1 MKDKK
6 KSLGTGLEALLGKD
20 KKDEREQ
27 GAVKEIQL
35 NEITPS
41 QYQPRKKMH
50 KETLEELAQ
59 SIKQQ
64 GVLQPVLVRRQAS
77 GSYELVVGER
87 RWRASQMAG
96 LKTIPAIIKNLNND
110 ETAKIALI
118 ENLQREDLNYMDQA
132 RGLHRLK
139 TEFNL
144 SQEDLGA
151 SVGKS
156 RPATT
161 NLLRLMKLNP
171 EVQAM
176 LEEGKLDMGHARAL
190 LSLDEGEQIE
200 AAKRVF
206 EEQLSVRQTEKL
218 STRPTKKRK
227 KLQKKD
233 PNILRLER
241 EVSDALGAQVQILQ
255 NRKRG
260 GKLTINFA
268 NPEDLQ
274 RILERIK
281 G

>member
-20 KKDEREQ
+20 KKDEQEQ
-27 GAVKEIQL
+27 GVVKEIQL

-87 RWRASQMAG
+87 RWRASQVAG

-110 ETAKIALI
+110 ESAKIALI

-132 RGLHRLK
+132 RGLHRLQ

-241 EVSDALGAQVQILQ
+241 EVSDALGAQAQILQ

>member
-20 KKDEREQ
+20 KKDEQEQ
-27 GAVKEIQL
+27 GVVKEIQL

-241 EVSDALGAQVQILQ
+241 EVSDALGAQAQILR

-268 NPEDLQ
+268 NLEDLQ

-281 G
+281 S

>member
-6 KSLGTGLEALLGKD
+6 NSLGTGLEALLGKD
-20 KKDEREQ
+20 KNEERER
-27 GAVKEIQL
+27 GVVKEIQL

-87 RWRASQMAG
+87 RWRASQVAG

-110 ETAKIALI
+110 ESAKIALI

-144 SQEDLGA
+144 SQEELGA

-171 EVQAM
+171 DVQAM

-190 LSLDEGEQIE
+190 LSLDESEQIE
-200 AAKRVF
+200 TAKKVF
-206 EEQLSVRQTEKL
+206 EEKLSVRQTEKL
-218 STRPTKKRK
+218 STGPTKKRK

-233 PNILRLER
+233 PNTLRLER
-241 EVSDALGAQVQILQ
+241 EVSDALGAQAQILQ

-281 G
+281 S

>member
-6 KSLGTGLEALLGKD
+6 NSLGTGLEALLGKD
-20 KKDEREQ
+20 KNEERER
-27 GAVKEIQL
+27 GVVKEIQL
-35 NEITPS
+35 NEINPS

-87 RWRASQMAG
+87 RWRASQVAG

-110 ETAKIALI
+110 ESAKIALI

-144 SQEDLGA
+144 SQEELGA

-190 LSLDEGEQIE
+190 LSLDESEQIE
-200 AAKRVF
+200 TAKKVF
-206 EEQLSVRQTEKL
+206 EEKLSVRQTEKL
-218 STRPTKKRK
+218 STGPTKKRK
-227 KLQKKD
+227 KLQIKD
-233 PNILRLER
+233 PNTLRLER
-241 EVSDALGAQVQILQ
+241 EISDALGAKAQILQ

-281 G
+281 S

>member
-20 KKDEREQ
+20 KKDEQEQ
-27 GAVKEIQL
+27 GVVKEIQL

-132 RGLHRLK
+132 RGLHRLQ

-241 EVSDALGAQVQILQ
+241 EVSDALGAQAQILQ

>member
-1 MKDKK
+1 ME
-6 KSLGTGLEALLGKD
+6 SIGPPLII
-20 KKDEREQ
+20 RE
-27 GAVKEIQL
+27 
-35 NEITPS
+35 
-41 QYQPRKKMH
+41 
-50 KETLEELAQ
+50 
-59 SIKQQ
+59 
-64 GVLQPVLVRRQAS
+64 
-77 GSYELVVGER
+77 
-87 RWRASQMAG
+87 
-96 LKTIPAIIKNLNND
+96 TIPAIIKNLNND

-171 EVQAM
+171 EVQTM

-241 EVSDALGAQVQILQ
+241 EVSDALGAQAQILQ

-268 NPEDLQ
+268 NLEDLQ

>member
-6 KSLGTGLEALLGKD
+6 NSLGTGLEALLGKD
-20 KKDEREQ
+20 KNEERER
-27 GAVKEIQL
+27 GVVKEIQL

-87 RWRASQMAG
+87 RWRASQVAG

-110 ETAKIALI
+110 ESAKIALI

-144 SQEDLGA
+144 SQEELGA

-190 LSLDEGEQIE
+190 LSLDESEQIE
-200 AAKRVF
+200 TAKKVF
-206 EEQLSVRQTEKL
+206 EEKLSVRQTEKL
-218 STRPTKKRK
+218 STGPTKKRK
-227 KLQKKD
+227 KLQIKD
-233 PNILRLER
+233 PNTLRLER
-241 EVSDALGAQVQILQ
+241 EVSDALGAQAQILQ

-268 NPEDLQ
+268 NLEDLQ

-281 G
+281 S

>member
-1 MKDKK
+1 MKDKR

-20 KKDEREQ
+20 NNGERER
-27 GAVKEIQL
+27 GVVKEIQL
-35 NEITPS
+35 NDITPS

-87 RWRASQMAG
+87 RWRASQAAG

-110 ETAKIALI
+110 EAAKIALI

-144 SQEDLGA
+144 SQEELGA

-171 EVQAM
+171 EVQVM

-206 EEQLSVRQTEKL
+206 EEKLSVRQTEKL

-241 EVSDALGAQVQILQ
+241 EVSDALGAKAQILR

-268 NPEDLQ
+268 NLEDLQ

-281 G
+281 S

>member
-27 GAVKEIQL
+27 GVVKEIQL

-171 EVQAM
+171 EVQTM

-190 LSLDEGEQIE
+190 LSLDEGGQIE

-241 EVSDALGAQVQILQ
+241 EVSDALGAQAQILQ

>member
-6 KSLGTGLEALLGKD
+6 NSLGTGLEALLGKD
-20 KKDEREQ
+20 KNEERER
-27 GAVKEIQL
+27 GVVKEIQL

-87 RWRASQMAG
+87 RWRASQVAG

-110 ETAKIALI
+110 ESAKIALI

-144 SQEDLGA
+144 SQEELGA

-171 EVQAM
+171 GVQAM

-190 LSLDEGEQIE
+190 LSLDESEQIE
-200 AAKRVF
+200 TAKKVF
-206 EEQLSVRQTEKL
+206 EEKLSVRQTEKL
-218 STRPTKKRK
+218 STGPTKKRK

-233 PNILRLER
+233 PNTLRLER
-241 EVSDALGAQVQILQ
+241 EVSDALGAQAQILQ

-268 NPEDLQ
+268 NLEDLQ

>member
-20 KKDEREQ
+20 KKDEQEQ
-27 GAVKEIQL
+27 GVVKEIQL

-87 RWRASQMAG
+87 RWRASQVAG

-110 ETAKIALI
+110 ESAKIALI

-144 SQEDLGA
+144 SQEELGA

-190 LSLDEGEQIE
+190 LSLDESEQIE
-200 AAKRVF
+200 TAKKVF
-206 EEQLSVRQTEKL
+206 EEKLSVRQTEKL

-241 EVSDALGAQVQILQ
+241 EVSDALGAQAQILR

-268 NPEDLQ
+268 NLEDLQ

>member
-190 LSLDEGEQIE
+190 LSLDESEQIE
-200 AAKRVF
+200 TAKKVF
-206 EEQLSVRQTEKL
+206 EEKLSVRQTEKL
-218 STRPTKKRK
+218 STGPTKKRK
-227 KLQKKD
+227 KLQIKD
-233 PNILRLER
+233 PNTLRLER
-241 EVSDALGAQVQILQ
+241 EVSDALGAQAQILQ

-281 G
+281 S

>member
-27 GAVKEIQL
+27 GVVKEIQL

-87 RWRASQMAG
+87 RWRASQVAG

-110 ETAKIALI
+110 ESAKIALI

-144 SQEDLGA
+144 SQEELGA

-190 LSLDEGEQIE
+190 LSLDESEQIE
-200 AAKRVF
+200 TAKKVF
-206 EEQLSVRQTEKL
+206 EEKLSVRQTEKL
-218 STRPTKKRK
+218 STGPTKKRK

-233 PNILRLER
+233 PNTLRLER
-241 EVSDALGAQVQILQ
+241 EVSDALGAQAQILQ

>member
-1 MKDKK
+1 MKDKR

-20 KKDEREQ
+20 NNGERER
-27 GAVKEIQL
+27 GVVKEIQL
-35 NEITPS
+35 NDITPS

-87 RWRASQMAG
+87 RWRASQVAG

-110 ETAKIALI
+110 EAAKIALI

-144 SQEDLGA
+144 SQEELGA

-171 EVQAM
+171 EVQVM

-206 EEQLSVRQTEKL
+206 EEKLSVRQTEKL

-241 EVSDALGAQVQILQ
+241 EVSDALGAKAQILR

-268 NPEDLQ
+268 NLEDLQ

-281 G
+281 S

>member
-20 KKDEREQ
+20 KKDEQEQ
-27 GAVKEIQL
+27 GVVKEIQL

-241 EVSDALGAQVQILQ
+241 EVSDALGAQAQILQ

>member
-1 MKDKK
+1 MKDKR

-241 EVSDALGAQVQILQ
+241 EVSDALGAQAQILR

-268 NPEDLQ
+268 NLEDLQ

>member
-6 KSLGTGLEALLGKD
+6 NSLGTGLEALLGKD
-20 KKDEREQ
+20 KNEERER
-27 GAVKEIQL
+27 GVVKEIQL

-87 RWRASQMAG
+87 RWRASQVAG

-110 ETAKIALI
+110 ESAKIALI

-144 SQEDLGA
+144 SQEELGA

-190 LSLDEGEQIE
+190 LSLDESEQIE
-200 AAKRVF
+200 TAKKVF
-206 EEQLSVRQTEKL
+206 EEKLSVRQTEKL
-218 STRPTKKRK
+218 STGPTKKRK

-233 PNILRLER
+233 PNTLRLER
-241 EVSDALGAQVQILQ
+241 EISDALGAQAQILQ